1 MHVCVC
7 AACFGRPTRDGGWP
21 CVGRARLLSLVLP
34 VGEARHG
41 MAAVVS
47 SDLSPLLEAVVS
59 SHLWWVL
66 AAVVSSDFALLAPPP
81 GLLAA
86 VRSDL
91 L

>member
-59 SHLWWVL
+59 SDL
-66 AAVVSSDFALLAPPP
+66 ALLAPPP

-86 VRSDL
+86 IRSDL